1 MRILLPFL
9 LALLASC
16 TPTQADTTGATPAV
30 IPGVEVFAANPPAEV
45 IGKRVGLITNHS
57 AFDRNR
63 KSTIDVIHEME
74 EVELVAL
81 LAPEHGI
88 RAELSGFVDSSVDA
102 ATGLPVHS
110 LYGRETRKPTPEMMM
125 GLEALIFDVQDVG
138 VRQYTYISTMALA
151 MEAAREAGIP
161 IVVLDRPN
169 PIGGVVVE
177 GNVLDPDFASFVGM
191 YPIASRHGMTVGEIA
206 LMFNE
211 EFGIGA
217 ELIVVP
223 VEGWR
228 RDMWFDETGLPWR
241 APSPNLRTLE
251 AATHYPGTVFF
262 EPGNL
267 SEGRGTD
274 RPFEQTG
281 APWLRAEEVVERMN
295 ALGLPGVLFEA
306 VQIDVDPEATRRRYA
321 GETIPGVRLILIDR
335 HTYRPIDTS
344 LHLINVIRHLHP
356 DEYQWTDY
364 VNLLAGTDA
373 LREAIDSGRLE
384 EWLERAEREAEEFRQ
399 RRQPYL
405 IYE

>member
-1 MRILLPFL
+1 MRIFLPLLLPFL
-9 LALLASC
+9 ISC
-16 TPTQADTTGATPAV
+16 APTGADTTAATPPV
-30 IPGVEVFAANPPAEV
+30 IPGVEVFAADPPSEV

-63 KSTIDVIHEME
+63 RSTIDVLFEME
-74 EVELVAL
+74 EIELVAL

-88 RAELSGFVDSSVDA
+88 RADVSGYLDSTVDE

-110 LYGRETRKPTPEMMM
+110 LYGRETRKPTPEMMK

-177 GNVLDPDFASFVGM
+177 GNVLDPAFSSFVGM
-191 YPIASRHGMTVGEIA
+191 YPIASRHGMTVGELA
-206 LMFNE
+206 LMFND

-223 VEGWR
+223 VQGWT

-251 AATHYPGTVFF
+251 AAIHYPGTVFF

-274 RPFEQTG
+274 LPFEQTG
-281 APWLRAEEVVERMN
+281 APWLHAEEVAERMN
-295 ALGLPGVLFEA
+295 ALGLAGVRFEA

-321 GETIPGVRLILIDR
+321 GQTIPGVRLILTDR
-335 HTYRPIDTS
+335 HAYRPIDAS
-344 LHLINVIRHLHP
+344 LHLIDVIRQLHP
-356 DEYQWTDY
+356 EEYRWTDY
-364 VNLLAGTDA
+364 VELLAGTDE
-373 LREAIDSGRLE
+373 LRKAIDAGRLE
-384 EWLERAEREAEEFRQ
+384 AWLERAEREAGEFRE
-399 RRQPYL
+399 RRRPYL